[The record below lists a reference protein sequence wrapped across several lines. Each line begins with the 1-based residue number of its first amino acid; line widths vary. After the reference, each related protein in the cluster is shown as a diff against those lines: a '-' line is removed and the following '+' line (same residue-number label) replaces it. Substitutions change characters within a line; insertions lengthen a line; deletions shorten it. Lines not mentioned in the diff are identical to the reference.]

1 MNLLDFF
8 ALRHTQLTSLHA
20 ELHEQSNIE
29 QRIQAKVELNL
40 SPREMKVQGDVGN
53 MPTYQIACTLTCNG
67 ESEESKKTVFTV
79 QVGVQVAYQQI
90 DSETVGFED
99 FKKHH
104 SSLTRQLY
112 PLLYQHMRNVMLQL
126 GLEHVRLPYD
136 LINQKPVEMEGRS
149 LH

>member
-1 MNLLDFF
+1 LNLLDYF

-40 SPREMKVQGDVGN
+40 SPREMKVQGDISN

-67 ESEESKKTVFTV
+67 ENEASKKTVFTI
-79 QVGVQVAYQQI
+79 QVGMQVAYQQI
-90 DSETVGFED
+90 DGEISGFEN

-136 LINQKPVEMEGRS
+136 LINQKPIEAGRRS